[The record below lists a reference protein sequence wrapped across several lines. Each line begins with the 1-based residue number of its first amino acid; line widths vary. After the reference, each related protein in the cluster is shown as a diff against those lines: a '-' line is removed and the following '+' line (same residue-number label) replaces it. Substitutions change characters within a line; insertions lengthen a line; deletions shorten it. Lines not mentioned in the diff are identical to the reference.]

1 MLFKGGIIM
10 IKTKTITS
18 MFLILLMASSVF
30 LATPTTAYTSKC
42 SHSNCEKSTKTI
54 TEGCKQSI
62 FLFIECNDCDWIHYF
77 KNTKYSHD
85 YGSKVFIGYD
95 GDVPGS
101 SDRRK
106 KYSQTCKKCGDIIY
120 SYGPWEDNPWD

>member
-1 MLFKGGIIM
+1 MS
-10 IKTKTITS
+10 KTKTITS

-30 LATPTTAYTSKC
+30 LATPTTAYTSEC
-42 SHSNCEKSTKTI
+42 SHSNCEDYSYLEKDGCGKRIITI
-54 TEGCKQSI
+54 IK
-62 FLFIECNDCDWIHYF
+62 CNDCGEIVLFVKGSW
-77 KNTKYSHD
+77 KYDHD

-101 SDRRK
+101 SHRRK

-120 SYGPWEDNPWD
+120 SYGPWEELDPWE